1 MFDGAG
7 PNVRFWRKAGIGKLV
22 IASGDRREGILMLI
36 VAGATI
42 AAGVLGS
49 LTDWLFM
56 GVLFHGA
63 YNRYPEVWRPDI
75 AAGQERN
82 AILLSAVIGFVMS
95 AAIVALCGYAHVG
108 SAGGGLLVAV
118 LAWIAGPL
126 ALMTING
133 LFIKL
138 DVRVIVAHSFGY
150 LARFA
155 LAGIAAGLTLPLR
168 H

>member
-1 MFDGAG
+1 M
-7 PNVRFWRKAGIGKLV
+7 
-22 IASGDRREGILMLI
+22 LMLI
-36 VAGATI
+36 VVGATV

-49 LTDWLFM
+49 FTDWLFM
-56 GVLFHGA
+56 GVLFHNA
-63 YNRYPEVWRPDI
+63 YNRYPEVWRPAI
-75 AAGQERN
+75 AAGQDKS
-82 AILLSAVIGFVMS
+82 AILLSAAIGLVMS
-95 AAIVALCGYAHVG
+95 AAIVALCDFAQVG
-108 SAGGGLLVAV
+108 STGGGLLVAF

-155 LAGIAAGLTLPLR
+155 LAGIAAGLTLKLR

>member
-1 MFDGAG
+1 
-7 PNVRFWRKAGIGKLV
+7 
-22 IASGDRREGILMLI
+22 MLI
-36 VAGATI
+36 VIGATI

-56 GVLFHGA
+56 GVLFHDA
-63 YNRYPEVWRPDI
+63 YNRHPEIWRPAI
-75 AAGQERN
+75 AAGQDKS
-82 AILLSAVIGFVMS
+82 AILLSAAIGFGMS
-95 AAIVALCGYAHVG
+95 GAIVVLCGFAQVDSVG
-108 SAGGGLLVAV
+108 KGLLVAV

-138 DVRVIVAHSFGY
+138 DVRIIGAHSLGY

-168 H
+168 P

>member
-1 MFDGAG
+1 
-7 PNVRFWRKAGIGKLV
+7 
-22 IASGDRREGILMLI
+22 MLI
-36 VAGATI
+36 VAGATV

-56 GVLFHGA
+56 GVLFHSA
-63 YNRYPEVWRPDI
+63 YNRHPEVWRPAI
-75 AAGQERN
+75 AAGQDKS
-82 AILLSAVIGFVMS
+82 AILLSTAIGFVMS
-95 AAIVALCGYAHVG
+95 AAIVALCGFAQVG
-108 SAGGGLLVAV
+108 SVGGGLLIAV

-138 DVRVIVAHSFGY
+138 NVRVIVAHSFGY

-168 H
+168 R